1 LRLIRRCHIA
11 VTGLRH
17 SGGGIRPE
25 FQQWPNS
32 CTGLTTADL
41 LHRAGP
47 WAIVVATAGA
57 ANIFGIAGILR
68 HYERRR
74 DR

>member
-1 LRLIRRCHIA
+1 MAQFVYWLDHG
-11 VTGLRH
+11 GL
-17 SGGGIRPE
+17 
-25 FQQWPNS
+25 
-32 CTGLTTADL
+32 ADL

-47 WAIVVATAGA
+47 WAIVAATAGA
-57 ANIFGIAGILR
+57 ANIFGIAAILR